1 MCIPY
6 SIITLSI
13 NNNKNYL
20 ETSKS
25 CNSETSKSCNFK
37 TPMSCN
43 FKTPMSCNTRRAFKK
58 NFSLQDLEKTDTR
71 SFSPNQIAKRFHAL
85 AVLRNSLRK
94 SGTSTSPST
103 PLRIADRTLPPG
115 AANEPLL
122 KNLKPQR
129 EKQSTSSF
137 LY

>member
-43 FKTPMSCNTRRAFKK
+43 TRRAFKK
-58 NFSLQDLEKTDTR
+58 TFPLQDLEKTGTR

-85 AVLRNSLRK
+85 AVLRNSLRR

-103 PLRIADRTLPPG
+103 PLRITERTLPPE
-115 AANEPLL
+115 AANESLL

-129 EKQSTSSF
+129 EKQSTSF
-137 LY
+137 FVY